1 MSRLREV
8 FTKTAKLLRPLAERL
23 ETDGPEV
30 YEVNF
35 YDIAYSTF
43 GACADCVAWPGELHS
58 NKFSPCAHAGTVF
71 SGDWHEDEM
80 RVVLRCAGVLD
91 DLATEV
97 ANNDRQRLARLTRAA
112 IRRLEDM
119 ARHVG
124 DADGST
130 LPPEAD
136 RSEVRR

>member
-8 FTKTAKLLRPLAERL
+8 FTRAAELLRPLAERL
-23 ETDGPEV
+23 ETGGPEV

-35 YDIAYSTF
+35 YDIAYPTF
-43 GACADCVAWPGELHS
+43 GACADCVAWPGDLHS
-58 NKFSPCAHAGTVF
+58 DNISPCARAGTVF
-71 SGDWHEDEM
+71 SGDWHEDEI
-80 RVVLRCAGVLD
+80 RVVLRCADVLD

-97 ANNDRQRLARLTRAA
+97 ASNDPRKLARLTRAA

-119 ARHVG
+119 AHHIG

-136 RSEVRR
+136 RREVRR